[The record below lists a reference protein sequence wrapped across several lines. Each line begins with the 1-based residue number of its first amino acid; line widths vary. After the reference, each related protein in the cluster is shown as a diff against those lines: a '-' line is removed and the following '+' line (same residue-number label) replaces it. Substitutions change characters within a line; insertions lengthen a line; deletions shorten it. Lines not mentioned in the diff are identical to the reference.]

1 MAARGVALRSRPDRR
16 RRALVA
22 APLLASVAPW
32 AGEAVA
38 QQPGGEAAGG
48 SRLALLI
55 GNRVYPQPFDLPPT
69 HKNVRDLGA
78 ALERRGFKVTSAL
91 DQDPAQLRNT
101 IQAFARA
108 AAESPPD
115 ATILF
120 YFTGHGMQVD
130 AENLMLGS
138 GVAPDAKEDTLLRSS
153 LHLRR
158 DVIDQLPRRAAGLSI
173 AVVDACRTSLRAA
186 LTATDGFNQV
196 EAPLG
201 CLIVFSTGAGKPAI
215 APAVETL
222 NTFYT
227 GSLVKLLGSAADEI
241 SFSDFFRLVKL
252 DVTQTMQNHP
262 VQAIRQFT
270 QIPFI
275 AENTQVKFSLSPRP
289 VHQPEARKFTAEDEA
304 AAWKEL
310 DANLWPADIVKLAES
325 FLQKFPASRLVG
337 GAQVAR
343 EGASDGAK
351 ALRSSEV
358 KLYRSAFQPRTTAE
372 RWLAEWH
379 KAARGDKDAAARIAR
394 AHLRGDGDIAADPN
408 RYEGWLQYAAALG
421 NGIASYELAVYYR
434 RQGQPTPAAQYE
446 TRARDLGYT
455 PPLSLDNQRK

>member
-1 MAARGVALRSRPDRR
+1 MAGSAGWAARAF
-16 RRALVA
+16 AQA
-22 APLLASVAPW
+22 ASAS
-32 AGEAVA
+32 AG
-38 QQPGGEAAGG
+38 AAGG
-48 SRLALLI
+48 AAGHSRLALLI
-55 GNRVYPQPFDLPPT
+55 GNRAYPQPFDLPPT
-69 HKNVRDLGA
+69 HKNVRDLAA
-78 ALERRGFKVTSAL
+78 ALEKRGFQVTSAL
-91 DQDPAQLRNT
+91 DQDPGQLRST
-101 IQAFARA
+101 IQAFAKG

-115 ATILF
+115 ATVLF

-130 AENLMLGS
+130 AENLMLGA
-138 GVAPDAKEDTLLRSS
+138 GVAPEAREDTLLRSS

-158 DVIDQLPRRAAGLSI
+158 DVIDLLPRRAGGLSI

-227 GSLVKLLGSAADEI
+227 GSLVKLLASASDEI

-289 VHQPEARKFTAEDEA
+289 IHAAPVAPPVNAAEEAEA
-304 AAWKEL
+304 FKDL
-310 DANLWPADIVKLAES
+310 DASLWPADIVKLAEA
-325 FLQKFPASRLVG
+325 FLQKFPASRLAG
-337 GAQVAR
+337 GVQVAR

-358 KLYRSAFQPRTTAE
+358 KLYRSAFQPKTTIE
-372 RWLAEWH
+372 RWLTEWH
-379 KAARGDKDAAARIAR
+379 KAARGDKDAAARIGR

-446 TRARDLGYT
+446 TRARELGYT
-455 PPLSLDNQRK
+455 PPPSLDNQRK